1 MQGEGA
7 STDVEAAAS
16 FPEDVVKI
24 IKKGGYTK
32 KQIFSVD
39 VTASY
44 WKKMLSRTFI
54 AREVSVWLQSLKG
67 QSDSLVSVNAFGG
80 FKLKPVLNMVY

>member
-1 MQGEGA
+1 MR
-7 STDVEAAAS
+7 
-16 FPEDVVKI
+16 KI

-32 KQIFSVD
+32 KNRFS

-67 QSDSLVSVNAFGG
+67 QSDSLVKVSAFGG